1 MQDRIGTSKGG
12 IKMAS
17 IGYYTPTKVLF
28 GKEAENQV
36 GEVLK
41 AEGATKVLVH
51 FGAGSVKKSGLLDRV
66 EAKIKEAGIDFIELG
81 GVVPNP
87 RVSLVR
93 KGIEMYRDEG
103 CDYILSVGGGSVLDS
118 AKAIGYGVFGGGDVW
133 DFYCGKRMPEGI
145 APIGCILT
153 LSATGSEMSDSSV
166 ITNDETDPVYKRG
179 CNTDFGRVKFSLLN
193 PELTYTVS
201 EYQTASGAVDIMM
214 HTLERFFHS
223 GHGLDFTDDLACTL
237 LKEVMKWTP
246 VALYKP
252 DDYDARANLMWCGTL
267 SHNGLMATGNATK
280 GDWACHQIEHELS
293 AEYDVA
299 HGAGLAAIWGSW
311 ARYVLDADRERF
323 VKLGEGVFGES
334 DPIKAIEKFEA
345 FFKSI
350 NMPIT
355 IQGLGLD
362 FDEAACRTAA
372 CGVTFQDART
382 IGDFKVLNTED
393 IFNIYMMASGLK

>member
-1 MQDRIGTSKGG
+1 M
-12 IKMAS
+12 S
-17 IGYYTPTKVLF
+17 IMEYFTPTHVYF
-28 GKEAENQV
+28 GKGAEEKA

-51 FGAGSVKKSGLLDRV
+51 FGSGSVKKSGLLDRV
-66 EAKIKEAGIDFIELG
+66 EASLDAAGIKYVELG

-87 RVSLVR
+87 RVSLAR
-93 KGIEMYRDEG
+93 EGIELYKSEG

-118 AKAIGYGVFGGGDVW
+118 AKCIGYGVYGGGEVW
-133 DFYCGKRMPEGI
+133 DFYCGKRVPEGS
-145 APIGCILT
+145 APIGCVLT

-166 ITNDETDPVYKRG
+166 ITNDDGEPTYKRG
-179 CNTDFGRVKFSLLN
+179 CNSNYGRVRFSLLN

-201 EYQTASGAVDIMM
+201 KYQTACGAADIMM

-223 GHGLDFTDDLACTL
+223 GDGLDFTDSLACAL
-237 LKEVMKWTP
+237 LREVIKWAP
-246 VALYKP
+246 VALENP
-252 DDYDARANLMWCGTL
+252 EDYDARANLMWCGTL
-267 SHNGLMATGNATK
+267 SHNGLMAAGNATK

-299 HGAGLAAIWGSW
+299 HGAGLAAIWASW
-311 ARYVLDADRERF
+311 ARYVLDTDRARF
-323 VKLGEGVFGES
+323 AKLGEGVFGES
-334 DPIKAIEKFEA
+334 DPEKAIDKFEE

-350 NMPIT
+350 DMPID
-355 IQGLGLD
+355 IAGLGLN

-372 CGVTFQDART
+372 LGVTFQDART

>member
-1 MQDRIGTSKGG
+1 MDI
-12 IKMAS
+12 ME
-17 IGYYTPTKVLF
+17 YYAPTHVYF
-28 GKEAENQV
+28 GKGAENKV

-41 AEGATKVLVH
+41 ADGATKVLVH
-51 FGAGSVKKSGLLDRV
+51 YGMGSVKKSGLLDRV
-66 EAKIKEAGIDFIELG
+66 LGKLNEEGISYVELG
-81 GVVPNP
+81 GAVPNP

-93 KGIEMYRDEG
+93 KGIEMYNAEG

-118 AKAIGYGVFGGGDVW
+118 AKAIGYGVYGGGDVR
-133 DFYCGKRMPEGI
+133 DFYCGKRVPEGTV
-145 APIGCILT
+145 PIGCILT

-179 CNTDFGRVKFSLLN
+179 CNTNLGRVRFSLLN

-201 EYQTASGAVDIMM
+201 KYQTASGSADIMM

-223 GHGLDFTDDLACTL
+223 GGGLEFTDELACTL
-237 LKEVMKWTP
+237 LRDVIKWTP
-246 VALYKP
+246 VALENP
-252 DDYDARANLMWCGTL
+252 EDYDARANLMWCGSL
-267 SHNGLMATGNATK
+267 SHNGLMAAGNSTK

-311 ARYVLDADRERF
+311 ARYVLDTDRERF

-334 DPIKAIEKFEA
+334 DPVKAIEKFEE
-345 FFKSI
+345 FFRSI
-350 NMPIT
+350 DMPVDIK
-355 IQGLGLD
+355 GLGLN

-372 CGVTFQDART
+372 LGVTFQNART
-382 IGDFKVLNTED
+382 IGDFKVLDTED

>member
-1 MQDRIGTSKGG
+1 MST
-12 IKMAS
+12 M
-17 IGYYTPTKVLF
+17 GYYTPTKVYF
-28 GKEAENQV
+28 GKGVEAKA

-41 AEGATKVLVH
+41 ELGAKKVLLH
-51 FGAGSVKKSGLLDRV
+51 FGGGSVKRSGLLDRV
-66 EAKIKEAGIDFIELG
+66 EKDLDANGIGYAELG

-87 RVSLVR
+87 RISLAR
-93 KGIEMYRDEG
+93 KGIELVKSEG
-103 CDYILSVGGGSVLDS
+103 IDFILAVGGGSVLDS
-118 AKAIGYGVFGGGDVW
+118 AKCIGYGAYAGGDVW
-133 DFYCGKRMPEGI
+133 DFYCGKRKVEGTV
-145 APIGCILT
+145 PIGTILT

-166 ITNDETDPVYKRG
+166 MTNDETDPVYKRG
-179 CNTDFGRVKFSLLN
+179 VNTDFGRVKFALLN

-201 EYQTASGAVDIMM
+201 KYQTASGSTDIMM

-223 GHGLDFTDDLACTL
+223 GDGLDMSDQLAFAL
-237 LKEVMKWTP
+237 LKEVMDATP
-246 VALYKP
+246 KALADP
-252 DDYDARANLMWCGTL
+252 EDYDARASLMWAGSI
-267 SHNGLMATGNATK
+267 SHNGLMAVGNSTK

-299 HGAGLAAIWGSW
+299 HGAGLAAVWGSW
-311 ARYVLDADRERF
+311 ARYVLDTNRGRF

-334 DPIKAIEKFEA
+334 DPVKAIEKFED

-350 NMPIT
+350 DMPTDIA
-355 IQGLGLD
+355 GLGLS

-372 CGVTFQDART
+372 LGVTFQDART